1 MNEQAE
7 KNKDIKEQNREED
20 ENFEEQNDTPDI
32 DIEKYPLRNAS
43 EDPRW
48 ALWVVLIWVGIAL
61 FLLIFISTLMI
72 LGFWFD

>member
-32 DIEKYPLRNAS
+32 DIEKYPIRNAS

>member
-7 KNKDIKEQNREED
+7 KKEDFVEHDTDED
-20 ENFEEQNDTPDI
+20 KSVEEQNDTPDI
-32 DIEKYPLRNAS
+32 DLEKYPIRNAS

-48 ALWVVLIWVGIAL
+48 ALWVVWIWVSIAL
-61 FLLIFISTLMI
+61 FLLIFISTLII